1 MDVQYI
7 QAGGLEYAVL
17 PRIALEALLGDAE
30 DRGDIAAAHLVQARL
45 AIGAEELLPAAFVD
59 RMLLG
64 EHPLK
69 LWREHRGLTAAAL
82 AKAAG
87 VSQSYLSE
95 LESGKKEGT
104 VSTLQS
110 LALVL
115 RVSLEDILP

>member
-17 PRIALEALLGDAE
+17 PRGDAE
-30 DRGDIAAAHLVQARL
+30 DRDDIAAAHQVQSRL
-45 AIGAEELLPAAFVD
+45 ATGTEELLPAAFVD

-115 RVSLEDILP
+115 GVSLEDILP